1 MEISNKG
8 LALIKEFEG
17 LRLEAYQCQAGVWT
31 IGYGSTIGVRKGDI
45 ITEATADKMLAN
57 DIISFELVVN
67 NEVTVP
73 LTQNQFDALVSLA
86 FNIGATAFKNS
97 TLVKKLNLRH
107 DAADEF
113 LRWRYV
119 NRVESPGLLRRRE
132 AERALFLK

>member
-1 MEISNKG
+1 MKVSTNG
-8 LALIKEFEG
+8 LELIKKFEG
-17 LRLEAYQCQAGVWT
+17 LRLEAYLCSAGVLT
-31 IGYGSTIGVRKGDI
+31 IGYGHTAGVRKGDV
-45 ITEATADKMLAN
+45 ITKATADKMLV
-57 DIISFELVVN
+57 DDVGKFEQTVSN
-67 NEVTVP
+67 AVTVP

-86 FNIGATAFKNS
+86 FNIGATAFTNS

-132 AERALFLK
+132 AERALFLS

>member
-1 MEISNKG
+1 MQISEKG

-17 LRLEAYQCQAGVWT
+17 LRLEAYQCSADVWT
-31 IGYGSTIGVRKGDI
+31 IGYGHTAGVRKGDV
-45 ITEATADKMLAN
+45 ITKATAARMLA
-57 DIISFELVVN
+57 DDVSEFESAVN
-67 NEVTVP
+67 NAVTAR

-97 TLVKKLNLRH
+97 TLVKKLNLRD

-132 AERALFLK
+132 AERALFLS

>member
-1 MEISNKG
+1 MQISEKG

-17 LRLEAYQCQAGVWT
+17 LRLEAYQCSADVWT
-31 IGYGSTIGVRKGDI
+31 IGYGHTAGVRKGDV
-45 ITEATADKMLAN
+45 ITKATADRMLA
-57 DIISFELVVN
+57 DDVSEFESAVN
-67 NEVTVP
+67 NAVTAP

-119 NRVESPGLLRRRE
+119 NRVESPGLRRRRE
-132 AERALFLK
+132 AERALFLS

>member
-1 MEISNKG
+1 MKVSTNG
-8 LALIKEFEG
+8 LELIKKFEG
-17 LRLEAYQCQAGVWT
+17 LRLEAYLCSAGVLT
-31 IGYGSTIGVRKGDI
+31 IGYGHTAGVRKGDV
-45 ITEATADKMLAN
+45 ITKGTADKMLVD
-57 DIISFELVVN
+57 DIGVFEQAVSN
-67 NEVTVP
+67 AVTAP

-86 FNIGATAFKNS
+86 FNIGATALTNS

>member
-1 MEISNKG
+1 MKISING
-8 LALIKEFEG
+8 LNLIKEFEG
-17 LRLEAYQCQAGVWT
+17 LRLEAYLCSAGVLT
-31 IGYGSTIGVRKGDI
+31 IGYGHTAGVRKGDV
-45 ITEATADKMLAN
+45 ITKGTADKMLVD
-57 DIISFELVVN
+57 DIGVFEQAVSN
-67 NEVTVP
+67 AVTAP

-86 FNIGATAFKNS
+86 FNIGATAFTNS

-132 AERALFLK
+132 AERALFLS